1 MWVGTIT
8 SSDSRVPSGSE
19 FGRWMLNGNNLERI
33 TFSTLNGAGSDA
45 KEVAR
50 IDSLNESSMVEITE
64 NQDISA
70 NSKKSRFHKIEGPC
84 PLMTD
89 DELAQKLVG
98 TWVYSY
104 TNPVKHTAV
113 CLFSSYQSNGTAL
126 WHGTR
131 MRDGEES
138 LTPSASGIWRVE
150 QSGLFTTITNI
161 DQKGV
166 PSNKESRDE
175 IVFVSDSDFV
185 FRDESGV
192 VQKVLKQ

>member
-1 MWVGTIT
+1 
-8 SSDSRVPSGSE
+8 
-19 FGRWMLNGNNLERI
+19 
-33 TFSTLNGAGSDA
+33 
-45 KEVAR
+45 
-50 IDSLNESSMVEITE
+50 
-64 NQDISA
+64 
-70 NSKKSRFHKIEGPC
+70 
-84 PLMTD
+84 
-89 DELAQKLVG
+89 
-98 TWVYSY
+98 
-104 TNPVKHTAV
+104 
-113 CLFSSYQSNGTAL
+113 
-126 WHGTR
+126 